1 MDPDVG
7 SYKTLDNGG
16 HPFRVEVTAEKKVTV
31 WKIEYDQDDEGD
43 VEAHDEEPDEQEV
56 LLLSVQA
63 SKVFVGTS
71 PENACTK
78 FSAGFGPEWD
88 GNNIIFQKADGTD
101 SVFCEY
107 YFVGVD
113 FFKFSTISPIVYF
126 TSPVGN
132 NAVPYPWA
140 QDMLGFIYLFAD
152 DTHPILTKLKSEL
165 PVDAPVEVKDQYDP
179 YHVWWHR
186 KKEDGLRGLMSF
198 KYEHPETKKS
208 YRFTWHPRHEER
220 FDELTKFRAEQD
232 HVDYHDEDSALE
244 LGKKAWCAVMS
255 QYEDDVGIG
264 RFRIIEIIAG
274 GRE

>member
-31 WKIEYDQDDEGD
+31 WKIEYDQDDDGD
-43 VEAHDEEPDEQEV
+43 VEAHGEEPDEQEV

-88 GNNIIFQKADGTD
+88 GNSVIFQKADETD

-140 QDMLGFIYLFAD
+140 QGHAGF
-152 DTHPILTKLKSEL
+152 HL
-165 PVDAPVEVKDQYDP
+165 P
-179 YHVWWHR
+179 
-186 KKEDGLRGLMSF
+186 LR
-198 KYEHPETKKS
+198 
-208 YRFTWHPRHEER
+208 RRHSSH
-220 FDELTKFRAEQD
+220 FN
-232 HVDYHDEDSALE
+232 
-244 LGKKAWCAVMS
+244 
-255 QYEDDVGIG
+255 
-264 RFRIIEIIAG
+264 
-274 GRE
+274 